1 MYYTGI
7 GSRNTPTKII
17 HQMQKIACSLAVDGY
32 VLRSGGADGADH
44 AFEHGSDW
52 IGSAKEIYI
61 PWEGFNNSY
70 SELYN
75 PSEEAYEIA
84 EEIYGSRWRHISPAV
99 KALMARNMHQVMGED
114 LNEKSLFVV
123 CWTPD
128 GCTKANQR
136 TKRTGGTGQAIAY
149 ADKLSIPVFNL
160 YNENEFDKLKK
171 YIETIGVMEW

>member
-7 GSRNTPTKII
+7 GSRNTPNDII
-17 HQMQKIACSLAVDGY
+17 HQIHKLASSLATDGY
-32 VLRSGGADGADH
+32 TLRSGAADGADY

-52 IGSAKEIYI
+52 IGGAKEIYI

-70 SELYN
+70 SELYQ
-75 PSEEAYEIA
+75 PSEEAYIIA
-84 EEIYGSRWRHISPAV
+84 EDIYGGRWKHISPAV
-99 KALMARNMHQVMGED
+99 KALMARNMHQVMGEGLD
-114 LNEKSLFVV
+114 EKSMFVV

-128 GCTKANQR
+128 GCTKAKDR

-149 ADKLSIPVFNL
+149 ADNMSIPVFNL
-160 YNENEFDKLKK
+160 QNENETEKLKQ